1 MTLTKENKFIKRPSA
16 VKNSSFTISDDNTDD
31 LSISNG
37 LLTIDHLNNFLRKFF
52 KKKKKNAL
60 VNIVSQNATLLQTS
74 LDKFTMEIN
83 DNNNRLNNIMKKT
96 DDVKLSV
103 ETCKNITEFKLKHT

>member
-1 MTLTKENKFIKRPSA
+1 MFQ
-16 VKNSSFTISDDNTDD
+16 
-31 LSISNG
+31 
-37 LLTIDHLNNFLRKFF
+37 
-52 KKKKKNAL
+52 KKKKNAL

-74 LDKFTMEIN
+74 LDKFTMEIK

>member
-1 MTLTKENKFIKRPSA
+1 M
-16 VKNSSFTISDDNTDD
+16 
-31 LSISNG
+31 
-37 LLTIDHLNNFLRKFF
+37 
-52 KKKKKNAL
+52 
-60 VNIVSQNATLLQTS
+60 VNIVFQNATLLQTS
-74 LDKFTMEIN
+74 LDKFTMEIK